1 MIKNPGR
8 ISQYTCF
15 KEKEESG
22 SSLASANIFSNNISK
37 KTKRG
42 LNTKRIST
50 ASSEKMGG
58 LRNAY
63 CIINIKLAKRLDLNY
78 SHHQKEMIIMCHDKG
93 ANQPYSGNHV
103 TIDD

>member
-1 MIKNPGR
+1 MVARLKIQAVYLSTSALK
-8 ISQYTCF
+8 
-15 KEKEESG
+15 KKKEEEERG

-58 LRNAY
+58 VVR
-63 CIINIKLAKRLDLNY
+63 
-78 SHHQKEMIIMCHDKG
+78 
-93 ANQPYSGNHV
+93 
-103 TIDD
+103 